1 MHIRPDTERTTGVP
15 LLVIG
20 LDDQVDRW
28 LASQQLPTRPE
39 VLRGR
44 GSAVVWMA
52 ALPQE
57 KSMAVV
63 SARNAE
69 ALAALLRPLPHYGR
83 KSYVVFDGIKAVE
96 SGVWPSQPQV
106 WRFR

>member
-1 MHIRPDTERTTGVP
+1 VP

-28 LASQQLPTRPE
+28 LASRELPPRPE
-39 VLRGR
+39 ALRSR
-44 GSAVVWMA
+44 GSAVVWTA

-63 SARNAE
+63 SARDAE

-83 KSYVVFDGIKAVE
+83 KSYVVFDGIKAIE
-96 SGVWPSQPQV
+96 SGVWPSRPQV
-106 WRFR
+106 WRLQ

>member
-1 MHIRPDTERTTGVP
+1 
-15 LLVIG
+15 
-20 LDDQVDRW
+20 
-28 LASQQLPTRPE
+28 

-52 ALPQE
+52 TLPQE

-63 SARNAE
+63 SARDAE

-96 SGVWPSQPQV
+96 SGVWPSRPQV